1 MNEESAFTSISKQRE
16 IMGFSDKSKITVERK
31 NQHLQIVIDDDVVHG
46 GSNLLEDVHLLH
58 NALPELN
65 LEQIDLETE
74 FFGKKL
80 SAPLMITSMT
90 GGAEFAEKMNRGLAE
105 AAEMHGIAFA
115 VGSQRVM
122 LRYPEYTAHFAVR
135 KSIPNGVLLGNIGA
149 VQLGEY
155 PLDTIV
161 GLVEQI
167 EADGICVHLNPAQ
180 ELMQAEGHR
189 DFAGLTDKIAQL
201 NDKLQGRV
209 LVKETGA
216 GISAETMK
224 RLASIGVKYVDVSG
238 SGGTSWTK
246 VESYRAQSKLLR
258 NAGKTFADWGIPTA
272 YSILTARRIF
282 DMKTCI
288 IGSGGIVTGLDSAR
302 AIALGA
308 NIAGFARA
316 ILLAFVD
323 NGVQGASDFIESNI
337 YELKSA
343 MLLTGSRNI
352 EELQK
357 AQRIYTG
364 KLRDWLSNTISNRG
378 DRTEK

>member
-1 MNEESAFTSISKQRE
+1 
-16 IMGFSDKSKITVERK
+16 MGFSDKSKITVERK
-31 NQHLQIVIDDDVVHG
+31 NQHLQIVVDNDVVHKG
-46 GSNLLEDVHLLH
+46 TSLLEDVHLLH

-65 LEQIDLETE
+65 FEQINLETE
-74 FFGKKL
+74 FFAKKL
-80 SAPLMITSMT
+80 HAPLMITSMT
-90 GGAEFAEKMNRGLAE
+90 GGADFAERLNRGLAE

-122 LRYPEYTAHFAVR
+122 LRHPEYTAHFAVR
-135 KSIPNGVLLGNIGA
+135 KWIPNGVLLGNIGA

-155 PLDTIV
+155 PLETIV
-161 GLVEQI
+161 GLVDQI

-189 DFAGLTDKIAQL
+189 DFAGIMDQIARL
-201 NDKLQGRV
+201 NDRLKGRV

-216 GISAETMK
+216 GISPKTMK
-224 RLASIGVKYVDVSG
+224 RLASIGVQYIDVSG

-258 NAGKTFADWGIPTA
+258 NAGRTFADWGIPTA
-272 YSILTARRIF
+272 YSILNARGIF

-288 IGSGGIVTGLDSAR
+288 IGSGGIVSGLDSAR

-308 NIAGFARA
+308 DIAGFARA
-316 ILLAFVD
+316 VLLAFVD
-323 NGVQGASDFIESNI
+323 NGVQGTSDFIEANI

-343 MLLTGSRNI
+343 MLLTGSRSVS
-352 EELQK
+352 ELQK
-357 AQRIYTG
+357 AERIYTG
-364 KLRDWLSNTISNRG
+364 SLREWLSNVEINPG
-378 DRTEK
+378 DRREK

>member
-1 MNEESAFTSISKQRE
+1 MA
-16 IMGFSDKSKITVERK
+16 FSDKSKITVERK

-46 GSNLLEDVHLLH
+46 GTTLLEDVHLLH

-65 LEQIDLETE
+65 LNQINLETE

-80 SAPLMITSMT
+80 RAPLMITSMT
-90 GGAEFAEKMNRGLAE
+90 GGAEFAEKMNHGLAE

-122 LRYPEYTAHFAVR
+122 LRHPEFAAHFAVR
-135 KSIPNGVLLGNIGA
+135 EAIPNGVLLGNIGA
-149 VQLGEY
+149 VQLEEY
-155 PLDTIV
+155 PLDTIA

-167 EADGICVHLNPAQ
+167 DADGICVHLNPAQ

-189 DFAGLTDKIAQL
+189 DFAGLLDRIARL
-201 NDKLQGRV
+201 NDRLKGRI

-216 GISAETMK
+216 GLSQNVLK

-258 NAGKTFADWGIPTA
+258 KAGKTFADWGIPTA
-272 YSILTARRIF
+272 YSILNARQIYSK
-282 DMKTCI
+282 DTCI
-288 IGSGGIVTGLDSAR
+288 IGSGGIRSGLDCAR

-308 NIAGFARA
+308 DIAGFARA
-316 ILLAFVD
+316 VLLAFVD
-323 NGVQGASDFIESNI
+323 NGVQGASDFIETNN

-352 EELQK
+352 AELQN
-357 AQRIYTG
+357 AERVYTG
-364 KLRDWLSNTISNRG
+364 RLNEWLSNADINSG
-378 DRTEK
+378 DRKEK

>member
-1 MNEESAFTSISKQRE
+1 
-16 IMGFSDKSKITVERK
+16 MGFSDKSKITVERK

-46 GSNLLEDVHLLH
+46 GTTLLEDVHLLH
-58 NALPELN
+58 NALPELD
-65 LEQIDLETE
+65 LDQINLETE

-80 SAPLMITSMT
+80 RAPLMITSMT

-122 LRYPEYTAHFAVR
+122 LRHPEYTAHFAVR
-135 KSIPNGVLLGNIGA
+135 ESIPDGVLLGNIGA
-149 VQLGEY
+149 VQLEEY
-155 PLDTIV
+155 PLETIA

-167 EADGICVHLNPAQ
+167 DADGICVHLNPAQ

-189 DFAGLTDKIAQL
+189 KFQGLTGRIARL
-201 NDKLQGRV
+201 NDRLEGKV

-216 GISAETMK
+216 GLSPEVLK
-224 RLASIGVKYVDVSG
+224 RLASIGVKYIDVSG

-258 NAGKTFADWGIPTA
+258 KAGKTFADWGIPTA
-272 YSILTARRIF
+272 YSILNARRIF
-282 DMKTCI
+282 DEDTCI
-288 IGSGGIVTGLDSAR
+288 IGSGGIVSGLDSAKS
-302 AIALGA
+302 IALGA

-316 ILLAFVD
+316 VLLAFVD
-323 NGVQGASDFIESNI
+323 NGVQGASDFVETNI

-343 MLLTGSRNI
+343 MLLTGSKNVA
-352 EELQK
+352 ELQK
-357 AQRIYTG
+357 AERLYTG
-364 KLRDWLSNTISNRG
+364 KLNEWLSNTEINPG
-378 DRTEK
+378 DKKER